1 MATFDT
7 LAAART
13 LEGAGMDP
21 AQAAAATETIRSAAT
36 ELSRRDE
43 PVTRGDLAVLAA
55 KIHAEI
61 AGLRSEIAALESRLL
76 WRLLGGGG
84 ALLLLSRLADFLA

>member
-61 AGLRSEIAALESRLL
+61 AALESRLL